1 MKKVCIYALDDGS
14 YSVELE
20 PQGEGMGMD
29 EGVEMP
35 ASPQDMQQDAAMGAP
50 EQVFATVDEALDAA
64 RTLLD
69 GGGAELGKPMI
80 DGEEDFV
87 AGFKQARGIDQGF

>member
-20 PQGEGMGMD
+20 PQGEGMD
-29 EGVEMP
+29 EGVEVP
-35 ASPQDMQQDAAMGAP
+35 ASPQDMQQDVAP
-50 EQVFATVDEALDAA
+50 EQVFASVDEALDAA
-64 RTLLD
+64 RALLD
-69 GGGAELGKPMI
+69 GGGADLGKPMI